1 MGNCN
6 TGCVALHVDGD
17 EGTVDRTP
25 QEIILIRQMSS
36 GQGGMSSMQMLSCL
50 GDGDLLSILSD
61 SSKSWQLGTN
71 DEPLLQE

>member
-25 QEIILIRQMSS
+25 QEIMLIRQMSS
-36 GQGGMSSMQMLSCL
+36 GQGGMSSMQMLSCF

-61 SSKSWQLGTN
+61 SSKSWQIGTN
-71 DEPLLQE
+71 DEPWLQE